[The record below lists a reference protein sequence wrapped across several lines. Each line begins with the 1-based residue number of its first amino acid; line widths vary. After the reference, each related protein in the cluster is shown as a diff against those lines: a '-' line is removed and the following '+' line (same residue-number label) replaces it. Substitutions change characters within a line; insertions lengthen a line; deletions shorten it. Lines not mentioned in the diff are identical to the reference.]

1 LRNDQSEFLPVVQQ
15 GPALNVALKL
25 TILGCGTSTGVPR
38 IGNDWGNCDPN
49 EPKNRRSRVSILVE
63 SSTTRILVDTSPDL
77 RNQFLDNDID
87 HIDAVIW
94 THDHADHC
102 HGIDDLRP
110 LFQQTR
116 KPIPAYARPFALQ
129 SLQQRFSYVFEGHKY
144 YPSICEAIALED
156 DVLMGDISVGH
167 VDQPHGGIT
176 SAGLRFEHQGKSIVY
191 ATDFGEVTADMR
203 TLYRNCDLFVV
214 DALRDEPH
222 PTHAHL
228 EMTLAL
234 IADVQP
240 GLSLLTHMDKSMDYA
255 HLASILPDNVR
266 PAFDGYVKEI

>member
-1 LRNDQSEFLPVVQQ
+1 M
-15 GPALNVALKL
+15 
-25 TILGCGTSTGVPR
+25 PR
-38 IGNDWGNCDPN
+38 IGNDWGECNPN

-63 SSTTRILVDTSPDL
+63 SASTRILIDTSPDL
-77 RNQFLDNDID
+77 RNQFLDNGVD
-87 HIDAVIW
+87 HVDAVIW

-110 LFQQTR
+110 VFQRTR
-116 KPIPAYARPFALQ
+116 KPIPGYARPFALQ

-144 YPSICEAIALED
+144 YPSICEAIALEED
-156 DVLMGDISVGH
+156 ALIGDISVGH

-203 TLYRNCDLFVV
+203 ALYRNCDLFVV

-240 GLSLLTHMDKSMDYA
+240 ELALLTHMDKSMDYA
-255 HLASILPDNVR
+255 HLVSILPKNIR
-266 PAFDGYVKEI
+266 PAHDGYVKEI